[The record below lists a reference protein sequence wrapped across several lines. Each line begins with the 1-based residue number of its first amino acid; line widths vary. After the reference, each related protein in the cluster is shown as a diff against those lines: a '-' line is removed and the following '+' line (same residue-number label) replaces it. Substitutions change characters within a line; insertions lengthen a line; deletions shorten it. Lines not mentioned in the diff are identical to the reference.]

1 MRHLALLLLTACG
14 LCHVEASRA
23 QAIQSLLFNSYDN
36 IVRMNFSS
44 GSPVI
49 SYTGMDD
56 GFEAIAHAEDGVG
69 NIVFVVNSNGVYDKN
84 FNLMPGSTGLYAD
97 PSSGEINI
105 CHVPGQADKFYILYN
120 DEVCSSLYYSIV
132 DMTLNGGLGDVS
144 ELNTLLAA
152 GSYSEGLE
160 VVRVEG
166 GGPVEY
172 RLITYQCNVG
182 FTTFDISATGF
193 GTPQVI
199 FNHTMQSTFYDGRSE
214 LDFHGGRLG
223 IGFANSSPSEALLGN
238 YNPLTNVF
246 SNPVDII
253 WDSGNGFYG
262 VEYSPDASKAYLTS
276 WYVTSDSNLL
286 VYDFITGTKK
296 GYITPPPAGG
306 SPAAP
311 GQIELGPNGKLYFVN
326 DYANYITEI
335 ENPNQSPVT
344 FNHFVT
350 TSNLALGVSDHI
362 QSDFL
367 IEEIDYQYTFTANQ
381 PCIGD
386 STAFSIFTS
395 YPYDSVRWFFGDPES
410 GDLNTST
417 DPQPKHVYPAP
428 GVYTVFMHVYND
440 TLHLIDTGFATVS
453 SLPVVAMP
461 DSGMSCPYAP
471 LLLDAGGDHTVF
483 SWNTGEMTQRVVA
496 DEEGYYRVTVTNANG
511 CQASDSTYVTIDCDP
526 YVFFPNAFSPNQD
539 NVNDVFKPLL
549 YKVDNYRMAIYNRWG
564 QEVFSTTDPD
574 KGWNGKI
581 KGQFAQIGVYVYYA
595 DITFTSGKKIMK
607 EGNFSL
613 LR

>member
-1 MRHLALLLLTACG
+1 MRLFALLLLAACG
-14 LCHVEASRA
+14 LLHVEATRA
-23 QAIQSLLFNSYDN
+23 QTIQSLLFNSYDN
-36 IVRMNFSS
+36 IVRMNFST

-84 FNLMPGSTGLYAD
+84 FNLMPSSSGMYAD

-105 CHVPGQADKFYILYN
+105 CHVPGQPDKFYILYN

-144 ELNTLLAA
+144 ELNTLLAS

-160 VVRVEG
+160 VVRVNG

-172 RLITYQCNVG
+172 RLITYQCEVG
-182 FTTFDISATGF
+182 FTTFDISAAGF
-193 GTPQVI
+193 GAPEVI
-199 FNHTMQSTFYDGRSE
+199 YNHTMQSTFYDGRSE

-246 SNPVDII
+246 SNPVDIV
-253 WDSGNGFYG
+253 WTSGNGFYG
-262 VEYSPDASKAYLTS
+262 CEFSPDASKAYLTS
-276 WYVTSDSNLL
+276 WYVTNDSNLL
-286 VYDFITGTKK
+286 VYDFITGTRK
-296 GYITPPPAGG
+296 GYITPPPASGV
-306 SPAAP
+306 SAAP

-335 ENPNQSPVT
+335 ENPNQSPIT
-344 FNHFVT
+344 FNHFIT

-386 STAFSIFTS
+386 TTAFSIFTS
-395 YPYDSVRWFFGDPES
+395 YPYDSVRWFFGDIES
-410 GDLNTST
+410 GELNTST
-417 DPQPKHVYPAP
+417 DP
-428 GVYTVFMHVYND
+428 
-440 TLHLIDTGFATVS
+440 
-453 SLPVVAMP
+453 
-461 DSGMSCPYAP
+461 
-471 LLLDAGGDHTVF
+471 
-483 SWNTGEMTQRVVA
+483 
-496 DEEGYYRVTVTNANG
+496 
-511 CQASDSTYVTIDCDP
+511 
-526 YVFFPNAFSPNQD
+526 
-539 NVNDVFKPLL
+539 
-549 YKVDNYRMAIYNRWG
+549 
-564 QEVFSTTDPD
+564 
-574 KGWNGKI
+574 
-581 KGQFAQIGVYVYYA
+581 
-595 DITFTSGKKIMK
+595 
-607 EGNFSL
+607 
-613 LR
+613 